1 MPSTSSP
8 SRRRPAN
15 RPVSPKRVFDP
26 YRSFPTEYQARAEPR
41 LVTVSPA
48 SYLGVEGT
56 GEPGGAEFTAG
67 VGALFAVAYAIA
79 MTRRKQGK
87 PTFRVPKLEALWH
100 AASEHEFLAVPRE
113 AWSWTLLLRVPD
125 FVDEGELAAAT
136 SAAAKRGVAN
146 AARVHRLALD
156 EGACAQVLHVGPYA
170 GESETLAGVSAM
182 LDRLGLV
189 RHGSHHELYLTD
201 PRRTPPEQTR
211 TILRHPVRRAG
222 ALATR

>member
-1 MPSTSSP
+1 MPSTSSQA
-8 SRRRPAN
+8 RRRPAN
-15 RPVSPKRVFDP
+15 RPVSAQRVFDP
-26 YRSFPTEYQARAEPR
+26 YRSFPTEYQARAEPG

-48 SYLGVEGT
+48 SYLAVDGT

-67 VGALFAVAYAIA
+67 VGALFAVAYGIA
-79 MTRRKQGK
+79 MARRKEGK

-100 AASEHEFLAVPRE
+100 AASEHDFLTVPRE

-125 FVDEGELAAAT
+125 FVEDGELATA
-136 SAAAKRGVAN
+136 SAAATKRGVTH
-146 AARVHRLALD
+146 AALVHRLSID

-182 LDRLGLV
+182 LDRLGLA

-201 PRRTPPEQTR
+201 PRRTPPERTR
-211 TILRHPVRRAG
+211 TILRHPVRRAA
-222 ALATR
+222 ALASR